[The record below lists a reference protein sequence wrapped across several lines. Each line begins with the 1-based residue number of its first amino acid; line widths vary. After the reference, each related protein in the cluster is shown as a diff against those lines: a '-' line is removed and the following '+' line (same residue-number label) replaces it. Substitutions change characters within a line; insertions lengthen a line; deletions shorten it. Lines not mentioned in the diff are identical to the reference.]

1 MLLACDA
8 VSDTASL
15 TSRRAWPSP
24 ACATCQSRPNAIP
37 YDRAR
42 RDFPAL
48 PEATCLA
55 AAAQVFSC
63 RLSTRY
69 PSLAATG
76 RLSDSGRAMP
86 TSHAFTRRS
95 PFKTDQSS
103 RARPILRA
111 PTSHH
116 DPPCSTS
123 HAWPFLADIPTRAYA
138 RLRDMPDLVSPHA
151 SPRRRPKPPRCMPCR
166 VLPRRLPVPTRAHTL
181 LWTTSRTAPGRITAA
196 ANATTHYNPA
206 PSKPARDPA
215 DKSSLLQ
222 PALTRRTSRAVPH
235 PLRPRD
241 YPSRTNPSQ
250 ARPRPSVT
258 SQPIPGPPGPTP
270 GAT

>member
-1 MLLACDA
+1 MLPACDA

-181 LWTTSRTAPGRITAA
+181 LWTTSRTAPGRIRPQPTRLPITIPPLPSPLVTLLTSRLCSSLPSPGGRAEPCPTRSGH
-196 ANATTHYNPA
+196 ATTHLA
-206 PSKPARDPA
+206 PTRPKP
-215 DKSSLLQ
+215 
-222 PALTRRTSRAVPH
+222 VH
-235 PLRPRD
+235 
-241 YPSRTNPSQ
+241 
-250 ARPRPSVT
+250 
-258 SQPIPGPPGPTP
+258 GPV
-270 GAT
+270 